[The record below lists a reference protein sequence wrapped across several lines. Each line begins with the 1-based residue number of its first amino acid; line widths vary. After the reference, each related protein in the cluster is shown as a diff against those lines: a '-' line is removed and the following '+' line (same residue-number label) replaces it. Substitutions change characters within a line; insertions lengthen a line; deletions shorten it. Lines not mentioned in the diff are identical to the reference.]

1 MKLRLL
7 LAAVALQA
15 TFAEAAP
22 DGAGAREVHGVAD
35 AFVRPG
41 IALAWGI
48 LRGKSEVDTTVVV
61 RVETTDPDFAFV
73 AADGIDP
80 FTQQRKAIQAA
91 VPASTR
97 ADLRFPRTHF
107 ADFPRTEFKF
117 AAHENA
123 ASPALTVYY
132 LGVPDTTPEFPTQ
145 EALGRYLDDRLARER
160 AANGATPK

>member
-1 MKLRLL
+1 MKVRFMLTV
-7 LAAVALQA
+7 LALHAA
-15 TFAEAAP
+15 FAHAAP
-22 DGAGAREVHGVAD
+22 DAAGAREVHGIAD
-35 AFVRPG
+35 AFARPG

-48 LRGKSEVDTTVVV
+48 LRGKSEADTTVVV

-80 FTQQRKAIQAA
+80 FTQQRKAIQAS
-91 VPASTR
+91 VRASTR
-97 ADLRFPRTHF
+97 VDLRFPRAHF

-117 AAHENA
+117 AGDEKA

-132 LGVPDTTPEFPTQ
+132 LGVPDTTPEFATQ

-160 AANGATPK
+160 AASGVPPK